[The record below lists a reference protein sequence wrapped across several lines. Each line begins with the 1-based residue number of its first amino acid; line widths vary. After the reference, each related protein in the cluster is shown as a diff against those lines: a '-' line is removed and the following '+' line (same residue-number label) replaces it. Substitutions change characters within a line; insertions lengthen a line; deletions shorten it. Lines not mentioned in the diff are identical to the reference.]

1 MEDPMIKPLPA
12 PSLSSL
18 EARRRKQGAPGR
30 ARRIAQRLAALAVL
44 TSLAAAGPA
53 LAQSSGVGGQIGGF
67 IQNIVDLLN
76 SSVIR
81 GLATI
86 AVILTGIVWM
96 FGHIDMR
103 RAGTVVVG
111 IIVIFSAAAIVD
123 LIVGAG

>member
-1 MEDPMIKPLPA
+1 MIRRRPNA
-12 PSLSSL
+12 SIRRSQTQSRICERSRSASLL
-18 EARRRKQGAPGR
+18 ARRF
-30 ARRIAQRLAALAVL
+30 AALAL
-44 TSLAAAGPA
+44 LAGLAAAGPA
-53 LAQSSGVGGQIGGF
+53 MAQSSGVGGQIGGF